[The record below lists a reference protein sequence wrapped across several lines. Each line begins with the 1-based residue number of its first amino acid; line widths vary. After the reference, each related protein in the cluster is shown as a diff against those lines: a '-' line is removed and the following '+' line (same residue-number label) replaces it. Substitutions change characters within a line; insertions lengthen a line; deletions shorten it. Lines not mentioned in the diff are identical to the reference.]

1 MDIVMFTGKMP
12 IERFIEGRPLECQRP
27 LSHR

>member
-12 IERFIEGRPLECQRP
+12 IERFIEGRPLEYQRL
-27 LSHR
+27 LSH